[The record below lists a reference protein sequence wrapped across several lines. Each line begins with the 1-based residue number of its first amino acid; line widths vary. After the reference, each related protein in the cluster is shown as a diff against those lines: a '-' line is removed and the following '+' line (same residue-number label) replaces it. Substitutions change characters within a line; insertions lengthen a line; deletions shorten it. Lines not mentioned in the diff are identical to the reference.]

1 MRTSNN
7 FQQTAVHS
15 AKNFRQPMAGLRT
28 YLVEDS
34 ALIRENLIG
43 TLEELSHV
51 QVVGTAEDVP
61 SAIEWLRDGA
71 TVCDLAIID
80 IFLKRGSGLEVLQA
94 ARSIGKD
101 LRVVVLTNF
110 ASPEIRKRC
119 MELGADRVFDK
130 SNEIDTLLR
139 YCERLAAGEPDD
151 SVQAVPGP

>member
-7 FQQTAVHS
+7 FPQTAAGIS
-15 AKNFRQPMAGLRT
+15 KNLRAPMAGLRT

-43 TLEELSHV
+43 TLEELIHV
-51 QVVGTAEDVP
+51 DVVGTAEDVP
-61 SAIEWLRDGA
+61 TAIGWLRDGQN
-71 TVCDLAIID
+71 VCDLAIID

-94 ARSIGKD
+94 ARATGKP
-101 LRVVVLTNF
+101 LKVVVLTNF

-119 MELGADRVFDK
+119 LELGADKVFDK

-139 YCERLAAGEPDD
+139 YCERIAAGEADD
-151 SVQAVPGP
+151 STHAALGS